1 MRNKR
6 ESGQSGRASN
16 SCDPQRLFFEETQAI
31 LATMRQVQQVQKES
45 ARRREQSLAIN
56 TELARMRGDYGGS
69 VGSTPTKDSRQDEP
83 AADKP
88 ADGNGRTIMSSDH
101 HAVPRLSE
109 SDDRAAASRA
119 GAMQVLTAANQNL
132 LEAGYDVVD
141 ILDAAMKFAL
151 DRLLQTV
158 GRTEAVRYL
167 RYVSEQ
173 IDGEAH

>member
-1 MRNKR
+1 MRHKR
-6 ESGQSGRASN
+6 ESGQSDRASN
-16 SCDPQRLFFEETQAI
+16 SCDPKRLFCEETQAI

-45 ARRREQSLAIN
+45 ARLREQSLTIK

-83 AADKP
+83 ADKP
-88 ADGNGRTIMSSDH
+88 AVGNGRTIMSSDH

-109 SDDRAAASRA
+109 SDDRVAASRA

-151 DRLLQTV
+151 DRLLETV
-158 GRTEAVRYL
+158 GRTDAVHYL
-167 RYVSEQ
+167 RYVTEQ